1 MLSDSVKNNIKVPFL
16 DNISTEILFATL
28 GILIIFSAY
37 FSGSETGIMSL
48 NRYRLRHLEKQN
60 HRGAKRVSKLLDRP
74 DRLIGLILIGNN
86 LVNIAASAIATIIGI
101 RLFGDMGILIATITL
116 TLIILIFAEVT
127 PKTLA
132 ALYPEKIAFPSSI
145 ILSLLLK
152 LLFPLVVAV
161 NWITNGLLMLIGIS
175 PEQRQEHSLS
185 SEELRTVVNESG
197 AMLAK
202 RDQNMLVGILDLDK
216 VTVEDIMIPRNELV
230 GIDIN
235 DDWKKIQKKLAQSNH
250 TRVLLYRDNMDDVVG
265 YIHLRD
271 ALKLLFKN
279 QFTKTT
285 LIRAVKEL
293 YFIPEGTTLN
303 VQLLKFQHAKERLG
317 LVVDEYGDI
326 QGLVTLE
333 DILEEVVGDF
343 TTTMERT
350 TSEEVHVQPDGSYLV
365 DGSATIRDINKEMTW
380 VFPTDGPKTLNGL
393 IIEYL
398 EDIPEANLSVRIAGY
413 PLEIVEVSDNM
424 IKTVRI
430 LPELYVGTDKD
441 Q

>member
-1 MLSDSVKNNIKVPFL
+1 M
-16 DNISTEILFATL
+16 DNISTEMLF
-28 GILIIFSAY
+28 GILTILILISAY
-37 FSGSETGIMSL
+37 FSSSETGIMSL
-48 NRYRLRHLEKQN
+48 NRYRLRHLEKQK
-60 HRGAKRVSKLLDRP
+60 HKGAKRVSKLLDRP
-74 DRLIGLILIGNN
+74 DKLIGLILIGNN
-86 LVNIAASAIATIIGI
+86 LVNIAASAIATIIALRI
-101 RLFGDMGILIATITL
+101 SNEMGISEDLGVLIATIIL
-116 TLIILIFAEVT
+116 TLVVLIFAEVT

-145 ILSLLLK
+145 ILSVLLK
-152 LLFPLVVAV
+152 LLYPLVVAV
-161 NWITNGLLMLIGIS
+161 NWITNGLLMIIGVS
-175 PEQRQEHSLS
+175 PEQREEHSLS
-185 SEELRTVVNESG
+185 SEELKTVVNESS
-197 AMLAK
+197 AMLPE

-216 VTVEDIMIPRNELV
+216 VTVEDIMIPRNDMV

-235 DDWKKIQKKLAQSNH
+235 EDWKKIQKQLTQSTH
-250 TRVLLYRDNMDDVVG
+250 TRVLLYRDNMDNVVG

-293 YFIPEGTTLN
+293 YFIPEGTPLN

-343 TTTMERT
+343 TTTMT
-350 TSEEVHVQPDGSYLV
+350 PSTSEEVHIQPDGSYLV
-365 DGSATIRDINKEMTW
+365 DGSATVRDINKEMTW
-380 VFPTDGPKTLNGL
+380 AFPTDGPKTLNGL

-413 PLEIVEVSDNM
+413 PLEIIEVSENM

-430 LPELYVGTDKD
+430 LPELYLNNEEEEK
-441 Q
+441 

>member
-1 MLSDSVKNNIKVPFL
+1 LY
-16 DNISTEILFATL
+16 NISTEILFATL

-60 HRGAKRVSKLLDRP
+60 HRGAKRVSKLLARP

-86 LVNIAASAIATIIGI
+86 LVNIAASAIATVIGI

-152 LLFPLVVAV
+152 ILFPFVVAV

-235 DDWKKIQKKLAQSNH
+235 DDWKKIQKQLTQSNH

-265 YIHLRD
+265 YVHLRD

-380 VFPTDGPKTLNGL
+380 AFPTDGPKTLNGL

-413 PLEIVEVSDNM
+413 PLEIVDVSDNM

-430 LPELYVGTDKD
+430 LPDLYLDAEKD
-441 Q
+441 QQH

>member
-1 MLSDSVKNNIKVPFL
+1 L

-28 GILIIFSAY
+28 GILIICSAY

-60 HRGAKRVSKLLDRP
+60 HRGAKRVSKLLSRP
-74 DRLIGLILIGNN
+74 DKLIGLILIGNN
-86 LVNIAASAIATIIGI
+86 LVNIFATLITGIIAERLYGDAGI
-101 RLFGDMGILIATITL
+101 FYAGLLL
-116 TLIILIFAEVT
+116 TLVILIFAEVT

-152 LLFPLVVAV
+152 ILFPFVVAL

-365 DGSATIRDINKEMTW
+365 DGSVTVRDINKEMTW
-380 VFPTDGPKTLNGL
+380 FFPTDGPKTLNGL

-430 LPELYVGTDKD
+430 LPELYVSTEKD

>member
-1 MLSDSVKNNIKVPFL
+1 L
-16 DNISTEILFATL
+16 DNISTEILFVTL
-28 GILIIFSAY
+28 GILIICSAY

-48 NRYRLRHLEKQN
+48 NRYRLRHLEKQK
-60 HRGAKRVSKLLDRP
+60 HKGAQRVSKLLDRP
-74 DRLIGLILIGNN
+74 DKLIGLILIGNN
-86 LVNIAASAIATIIGI
+86 LVNIFATLITGIIAERLYGDAGI
-101 RLFGDMGILIATITL
+101 FYAGLLL
-116 TLIILIFAEVT
+116 TLVILIFAEIT
-127 PKTLA
+127 PKTIA

-145 ILSLLLK
+145 LLTLLLK

-161 NWITNGLLMLIGIS
+161 NWITNGLLMLIGVS

-185 SEELRTVVNESG
+185 SEELRTVVNESS
-197 AMLAK
+197 AMLPK
-202 RDQNMLVGILDLDK
+202 RDQNMLVGILDLEK
-216 VTVEDIMIPRNELV
+216 VTVEDIMVPRNELV

-235 DDWKKIQKKLAQSNH
+235 DDWKKIQKQMAQSNH

-343 TTTMERT
+343 TTTMTPT
-350 TSEEVHVQPDGSYLV
+350 TSDEVHPQPDGSYLV
-365 DGSATIRDINKEMTW
+365 DGSATVRDINKEMNWT
-380 VFPTDGPKTLNGL
+380 FPTDGPKTLNGL

-424 IKTVRI
+424 IKSVRI
-430 LPELYVGTDKD
+430 ISDLYVGQAEDS
-441 Q
+441 

>member
-1 MLSDSVKNNIKVPFL
+1 L

-60 HRGAKRVSKLLDRP
+60 HSGAKRVSRLLARP

-152 LLFPLVVAV
+152 LLFPFVVAV

-350 TSEEVHVQPDGSYLV
+350 TSEEVHLQPDGSYLV
-365 DGSATIRDINKEMTW
+365 DGSATVRDINKEMTW
-380 VFPTDGPKTLNGL
+380 FFPTDGPKTLNGL

-413 PLEIVEVSDNM
+413 PLEIIEVSDNM

-430 LPELYVGTDKD
+430 LPDLYIAK

>member
-1 MLSDSVKNNIKVPFL
+1 
-16 DNISTEILFATL
+16 
-28 GILIIFSAY
+28 
-37 FSGSETGIMSL
+37 MSL
-48 NRYRLRHLEKQN
+48 NRYRLRHLEKQK
-60 HRGAKRVSKLLDRP
+60 HKGARRVSKLLDRP
-74 DRLIGLILIGNN
+74 DKLIGLILIGNN
-86 LVNIAASAIATIIGI
+86 LVNIFATLITGIIAERLYGDAGI
-101 RLFGDMGILIATITL
+101 FYAGLLL
-116 TLIILIFAEVT
+116 TLVILIFAEIT

-145 ILSLLLK
+145 FLTLLLK

-185 SEELRTVVNESG
+185 SEELRTVVNESS
-197 AMLAK
+197 AMLPK
-202 RDQNMLVGILDLDK
+202 RDQNMLVGILDLEK
-216 VTVEDIMIPRNELV
+216 VTVEDIMVPRNELV

-235 DDWKKIQKKLAQSNH
+235 DDWKKIQKQLAQSNH

-293 YFIPEGTTLN
+293 YFIPEGTALN

-343 TTTMERT
+343 TTTMTPT
-350 TSEEVHVQPDGSYLV
+350 TSDEVHVQPDGSYLV
-365 DGSATIRDINKEMTW
+365 DGSATVRDINKEMNWT
-380 VFPTDGPKTLNGL
+380 FPTDGPKTLNGL

-424 IKTVRI
+424 IKSVRI
-430 LPELYVGTDKD
+430 MSELYVGQVEED
-441 Q
+441 